1 MTNISLPQEDDFKRW
16 VREVLR
22 EELNQ
27 SSLPAARQAPEETLL
42 SRQQIAAE
50 LGISLVTLTD
60 WMKKGLPY
68 LRLNGRVYFKR
79 TEVIASM
86 KHNALKKYERQ
97 YPFLS
102 GSPADRLGGIPR
114 SAGLPSP
121 KNTRGRS
128 LVSVPLPARKT
139 ASFKVNKRLI
149 SGTTTE
155 KGGW

>member
-27 SSLPAARQAPEETLL
+27 SSIPAARQAPEETLL

-86 KHNALKKYERQ
+86 KHNALKK
-97 YPFLS
+97 
-102 GSPADRLGGIPR
+102 I
-114 SAGLPSP
+114 
-121 KNTRGRS
+121 
-128 LVSVPLPARKT
+128 
-139 ASFKVNKRLI
+139 
-149 SGTTTE
+149 
-155 KGGW
+155 

>member
-27 SSLPAARQAPEETLL
+27 SSIPAGRQGPDETLL

-86 KHNALKKYERQ
+86 KHNALKK
-97 YPFLS
+97 
-102 GSPADRLGGIPR
+102 I
-114 SAGLPSP
+114 
-121 KNTRGRS
+121 
-128 LVSVPLPARKT
+128 
-139 ASFKVNKRLI
+139 
-149 SGTTTE
+149 
-155 KGGW
+155 

>member
-16 VREVLR
+16 VREALR

-27 SSLPAARQAPEETLL
+27 SSIPAARQAPEETLL

-86 KHNALKKYERQ
+86 KHNALKK
-97 YPFLS
+97 
-102 GSPADRLGGIPR
+102 I
-114 SAGLPSP
+114 
-121 KNTRGRS
+121 
-128 LVSVPLPARKT
+128 
-139 ASFKVNKRLI
+139 
-149 SGTTTE
+149 
-155 KGGW
+155 